1 MRTFF
6 FFVFSLLF
14 TQLQAQ
20 FIPGAEQTKPIAIT
34 GATAHLGTGLAVE
47 NAVITFA
54 EGKLTYVGPQAGAP
68 SLAGHTV
75 IDAKGKDIYPGFIA
89 MDTRLGLVEID
100 AVRAT
105 DDMREVGYLNPN
117 ARSLIA
123 FNTDS
128 EIIPTVRNIGVLTAQ
143 VTPDGRGL
151 AGQSS
156 AMSMDGWNWED
167 AVVGMD
173 EGMHLHW
180 PSDFRMTGWWAAP
193 GGMKKN
199 EKYDEQV
206 QSIQQYFEEAQAY
219 AKTASPVDNPRFQSM
234 KGVFA
239 GSQTLYIH
247 ASFAR
252 EIEDAIAF
260 AEHYKLKPVL
270 VGGQDAYLLT
280 DLLKEKGISVVVG
293 PVHALPERGDDMV
306 SQPFETPGQLH
317 AAGIPIAFS
326 VGGAWEQ
333 RRLPLNAGHAVGF
346 GLPYEEAV
354 KGLTLTPATMLNIAD
369 RVGSLEKG
377 KDATLFISKGDALD
391 MRTNILEQAWIGGRE
406 VDLRSRQTELAKKYK
421 EKYTR
426 GE

>member
-6 FFVFSLLF
+6 FLAITLLF
-14 TQLQAQ
+14 TQLHAQ
-20 FIPGAEQTKPIAIT
+20 FIPGSPQANPIAIT
-34 GATAHLGTGLAVE
+34 GATAHLGTGEAIE
-47 NAVITFA
+47 NAVLTFA
-54 EGKLTYVGPQAGAP
+54 AGKLTYVGAVAGAP
-68 SLAGHTV
+68 SLEGHTV
-75 IDAKGKDIYPGFIA
+75 IDATGKDVYPGFIA
-89 MDTRLGLVEID
+89 MNSRLGLVEID

-128 EIIPTVRNIGVLTAQ
+128 EIIPTVRNIGVLIGQ

-167 AVVGMD
+167 AAIGAD

-180 PSDFRMTGWWAAP
+180 PSNFRMTGWWAAP

-199 EKYDEQV
+199 DKYAEQTKN
-206 QSIQQYFEEAQAY
+206 IQQYFDEAKAY
-219 AKTASPVDNPRFQSM
+219 SQSVGAVDNPRFASM
-234 KGVFA
+234 KPVFA
-239 GSQTLYIH
+239 GKRTLYIH
-247 ASFAR
+247 ASYAR

-260 AEHYKLKPVL
+260 ADRYKLKPIL
-270 VGGQDAYLLT
+270 VGGEDAYLLT
-280 DLLKEKGISVVVG
+280 GLLKEKGISVVVG
-293 PVHALPERGDDMV
+293 DVHALPERGDDLV
-306 SQPFETPGQLH
+306 SQPFETPAQLH

-333 RRLPLNAGHAVGF
+333 RRLPHHAGHAVGF
-346 GLPYEEAV
+346 GLPYEQAV
-354 KGLTLTPATMLNIAD
+354 KGLTLTPATMMNIAD
-369 RVGSLEKG
+369 RVGSLEVG
-377 KDATLFISKGDALD
+377 KDATLFISAGDALD
-391 MRTNILEQAWIGGRE
+391 MRTNKLQQAWIGGRE

-421 EKYTR
+421 EKYKR